1 MEAALSLV
9 CAFRV
14 FLTKQTVSDELLY
27 LVYGATSFLS
37 ILLVLPLAPFSFKLH
52 RFLTYFAAVVFI
64 AATTYTWLAFPFSQ
78 EAPLKVF
85 FQQHLALDWNSSVV
99 LNATTSV
106 TGIKRYVEHSIVPH
120 FPSTWKSNVSCG
132 AAAHARRPELWTCKW
147 ESGLVPEPGFRWLA
161 QSGEPSAE
169 DQGDTVTSTAIG
181 ERLRVRTER
190 RGPTTGRIR
199 VTGANTR
206 ACRIYFDSARVT
218 KFHVHGASD
227 VDLQPGYP
235 MPSGGIPELRLWSR
249 TWGRTFAVDVE
260 WEEEEKKKTIPSLSS
275 DDGGEGLGEPEG
287 DPEPKG
293 LSGRV
298 ACEWAE
304 YESGRVGDE
313 SEEGGSIPALEE
325 VLGFLPLW
333 AVVTKADD
341 GLVEAW
347 QEFKM

>member
-1 MEAALSLV
+1 
-9 CAFRV
+9 
-14 FLTKQTVSDELLY
+14 
-27 LVYGATSFLS
+27 
-37 ILLVLPLAPFSFKLH
+37 
-52 RFLTYFAAVVFI
+52 
-64 AATTYTWLAFPFSQ
+64 
-78 EAPLKVF
+78 
-85 FQQHLALDWNSSVV
+85 
-99 LNATTSV
+99 
-106 TGIKRYVEHSIVPH
+106 
-120 FPSTWKSNVSCG
+120 
-132 AAAHARRPELWTCKW
+132 
-147 ESGLVPEPGFRWLA
+147 
-161 QSGEPSAE
+161 
-169 DQGDTVTSTAIG
+169 
-181 ERLRVRTER
+181 
-190 RGPTTGRIR
+190 

-235 MPSGGIPELRLWSR
+235 MPPGGVPELRLWSR

-260 WEEEEKKKTIPSLSS
+260 WEEEKKTPPLSS
-275 DDGGEGLGEPEG
+275 DDGGEGPGEG

-333 AVVTKADD
+333 AVVSKADD